1 MASLGNALVN
11 KILGHSEAEKA
22 FRPWWDNLE
31 DFLVY
36 GLVMLGLIV
45 APTAIING
53 TPLDCNFCT
62 EDGCKDYFERTNTSH
77 RDAEPPDYNF
87 WWVKKY
93 CTMTAV
99 DGFILY
105 FPYIL
110 LIMALMIVL
119 IERVF
124 IRIFQAG
131 LKLEAFYSL
140 IQKDIE
146 ETQEDFSSTNQDVE
160 ESINNK
166 TAIEVLHSFS
176 SSSNFFVCYLVRT
189 VIETVVASLL
199 LAWLIFMGFPSMQR
213 DEFIH
218 CNVHGY
224 HYECAGHP
232 QEFYVYVLLVTVAIL
247 VVYLFCCLYNFVWLL
262 MPQLGSLSRVMSKY
276 RTMLRKRY
284 DGNEDTT
291 ILGELHWIYF
301 NNRDLKL
308 LLDLLATSSGVSQSI
323 SLLTLFDQSL
333 RQKCVASHLKIH
345 RDGSRATVEVHEA
358 EAIRDLFSK
367 MKDLSCIYTV
377 QIHPPTINS
386 SVQALKFS
394 SNKSFK
400 EYATDIEMQ
409 PLDHSREVR
418 TATFTDLNEGQE
430 YIFRVSTLV
439 NGHPIAKKILQ

>member
-105 FPYIL
+105 FP
-110 LIMALMIVL
+110 
-119 IERVF
+119 
-124 IRIFQAG
+124 IFQAG

-166 TAIEVLHSFS
+166 TAIEPLYYLHGLFLWVSQ
-176 SSSNFFVCYLVRT
+176 VCK
-189 VIETVVASLL
+189 ETNSYIAMS
-199 LAWLIFMGFPSMQR
+199 MGITMNVQDIPRNSM
-213 DEFIH
+213 
-218 CNVHGY
+218 C
-224 HYECAGHP
+224 
-232 QEFYVYVLLVTVAIL
+232 
-247 VVYLFCCLYNFVWLL
+247 
-262 MPQLGSLSRVMSKY
+262 SLSRVMSKY

-345 RDGSRATVEVHEA
+345 RDGSRAT
-358 EAIRDLFSK
+358 